1 MSRNDVTVDDLC
13 LVKFN
18 TKHYSDELVAWFEDA
33 KIPFAES
40 CDSQV
45 WYGRKE
51 DFDDFPYPEGQGNE
65 VHKYEDEEA
74 YKFMLELVSGSRSKK
89 IGETHVKSQFYDG
102 WRTYSEQNPDEA
114 KDYQRFVSVLKKDVK
129 HLQEDV
135 AAGMKPTRSST
146 TARDLSGQKKGDS
159 VLIIGSVGRGGVIGG
174 NTREMIT
181 VTENRQDPSKKIAE
195 RGEYLTMTHP
205 NPDKL
210 AQLEHEVGRLKTQGI
225 FRSSVQFVP
234 FDQLSEQVETQDRV
248 YVDISMREGE
258 EPLDLG
264 QAFNRR
270 KAYSTAP
277 EDLTAESEIIAAW
290 SSRVRQDNTLTHL
303 RGNPATRMTSSQL
316 WKDAEND
323 MVGYISPEDIIEEN
337 TSRRDNNND
346 ITQAVSL
353 SIDELAYSRANGDT
367 TPARILLE
375 SDRGLDGATHD

>member
-1 MSRNDVTVDDLC
+1 MSRDDVTVDDLC

-65 VHKYEDEEA
+65 VHRYEDEEA
-74 YKFMLELVSGSRSKK
+74 YKFMLELVSGFRSKK

-102 WRTYSEQNPDEA
+102 WRTFSGQNPDEA
-114 KDYQRFVSVLKKDVK
+114 KGYQRFVSLLKKDVK
-129 HLQEDV
+129 HLQEEV

-146 TARDLSGQKKGDS
+146 TARDLSGQQKGDS

-205 NPDKL
+205 NPEKL
-210 AQLEHEVGRLKTQGI
+210 AQLEREVARLKTQGI
-225 FRSSVQFVP
+225 FRSNIQFVP
-234 FDQLSEQVETQDRV
+234 FDQLSEQVEKQDRV

-316 WKDAEND
+316 WKDAEGD

-337 TSRRDNNND
+337 TNRRENNNA
-346 ITQAVSL
+346 ITQSVML
-353 SIDELAYSRANGDT
+353 SIDELAYSRANGET
-367 TPARILLE
+367 NPARILLE
-375 SDRGLDGATHD
+375 SERGLDGATHE

>member
-1 MSRNDVTVDDLC
+1 MSRDDVTVDDLC

-65 VHKYEDEEA
+65 VHRYEDEEA
-74 YKFMLELVSGSRSKK
+74 YKFMLELVSGFRSKK

-102 WRTYSEQNPDEA
+102 WRTFSGQNPDEA
-114 KDYQRFVSVLKKDVK
+114 KGYQRFVSLLKKDVK
-129 HLQEDV
+129 HLQEEV

-146 TARDLSGQKKGDS
+146 TARDLSGQQKGDS

-205 NPDKL
+205 NPEKL
-210 AQLEHEVGRLKTQGI
+210 AQLEHEVARLKTQGI
-225 FRSSVQFVP
+225 FRSNIQFVP
-234 FDQLSEQVETQDRV
+234 FDQLSEQVEKQDRV

-316 WKDAEND
+316 WKDAEGD

-337 TSRRDNNND
+337 TNRRENNNA
-346 ITQAVSL
+346 ITQSVML
-353 SIDELAYSRANGDT
+353 SIDELAYSRANGET
-367 TPARILLE
+367 NPARILLE
-375 SDRGLDGATHD
+375 SERGLDGATHE